1 MIELSRFGLGL
12 VADLVR
18 GRAALLAENAMLR
31 QQLIAAQRKIHGRVR
46 WEHLGRPRSASLK
59 AKQIRQLAGEGVSNS
74 EIARRLGIGRTSVR
88 RVLQNDAA

>member
-1 MIELSRFGLGL
+1 MIDLLRFGLGL

-46 WEHLGRPRSASLK
+46 WERNRPL
-59 AKQIRQLAGEGVSNS
+59 
-74 EIARRLGIGRTSVR
+74 
-88 RVLQNDAA
+88 